1 MTNLLTTE
9 QRAKIEALV
18 QQMWLTKGVGTREN
32 ACSVAAINLALTGEL
47 TDEIPDCM
55 SEVTGKWII
64 GIQDRMPSEMR
75 NSSEWK
81 RLLPLAA
88 GTGRT
93 KEPERLSIVMDWMW
107 ESLKPVQPFADANG
121 FGEKW
126 AKMCIEKSIDA
137 AYAAYAAATAA
148 YAATASYAVTAA
160 SYAYATSYA
169 YAASCA
175 AAATGLRISHFITED
190 DAWQV
195 INPPALL
202 EKLINV

>member
-1 MTNLLTTE
+1 MSDLLTTE
-9 QRAKIEALV
+9 QQAKIEALV
-18 QQMWLTKGVGTREN
+18 QQMELTRGVGTEES

-47 TDEIPDCM
+47 TDKIPDCM

-93 KEPERLSIVMDWMW
+93 KESERLSIIMDWMW
-107 ESLKPVQPFADANG
+107 ESLKLIQPFADAKG

-126 AKMCIEKSIDA
+126 AAMCVEKSHAAACAADA
-137 AYAAYAAATAA
+137 ATYAANAAA
-148 YAATASYAVTAA
+148 
-160 SYAYATSYA
+160 
-169 YAASCA
+169 CA
-175 AAATGLRISHFITED
+175 ANAA
-190 DAWQV
+190 AWQT
-195 INPPALL
+195 INPLALL